1 MHAKQCCTDECH
13 YYCCVQLNWVR
24 CVCVQFSYRSHVR
37 ACVVY
42 GGADIGAQMQDL
54 TRGCHVL
61 VATPGRLVD
70 MIERGKIGMD
80 HVL

>member
-1 MHAKQCCTDECH
+1 
-13 YYCCVQLNWVR
+13 VVVL
-24 CVCVQFSYRSHVR
+24 CVCVVQFSYRSHVR

-80 HVL
+80 HVR